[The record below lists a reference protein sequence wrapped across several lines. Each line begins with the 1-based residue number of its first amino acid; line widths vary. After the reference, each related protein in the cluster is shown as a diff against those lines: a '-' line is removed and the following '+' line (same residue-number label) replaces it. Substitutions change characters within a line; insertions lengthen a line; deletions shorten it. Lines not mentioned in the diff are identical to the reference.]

1 MRNRPATSTL
11 ASLLERWPL
20 APVEVASLI
29 ASLAEVLA
37 HAHRRGVVHGNL
49 HPQAI
54 AIPHVERRFPIV
66 LGGLAR
72 SSPPAPVLAAH
83 PYRAP
88 ELRRGGEADSR
99 TDIYAVG
106 VIAYQALY
114 GSLPLTGDAPPF
126 TRGAPPMLCA
136 LIREMLSNDPDRRP
150 TAEKL
155 QLAIDEVLV
164 LLSDEQIEELADE
177 FVEILEDLA
186 GGPTLRTRA
195 ITSEDLTACA
205 GEIAIAG

>member
-66 LGGLAR
+66 LGGWAR
-72 SSPPAPVLAAH
+72 TAPPVSSLAAH

-88 ELRRGGEADSR
+88 EQRRSGAIDTR
-99 TDIYAVG
+99 TDIYSAG

-114 GSLPLTGDAPPF
+114 GSLPAGEAPPF
-126 TRGAPPMLCA
+126 PRGAPPMLVA
-136 LIREMLSNDPDRRP
+136 LIRWMMASDPEQRP

-155 QLAIDEVLV
+155 RSSIDEVLV
-164 LLSDEQIEELADE
+164 MLSDDQIEELADE
-177 FVEILEDLA
+177 LVEILEDIPRDVRPA
-186 GGPTLRTRA
+186 RR
-195 ITSEDLTACA
+195 ITSEEMTACA